1 MKLKIENKKTK
12 KTKYFT
18 RRDTFI
24 EWLKQQNPNIPEHA
38 LNTYR
43 AEALVEKYLPDWFIV
58 VGC

>member
-43 AEALVEKYLPDWFIV
+43 VESLVEKYLPDWFIV

>member
-1 MKLKIENKKTK
+1 MNLKTK